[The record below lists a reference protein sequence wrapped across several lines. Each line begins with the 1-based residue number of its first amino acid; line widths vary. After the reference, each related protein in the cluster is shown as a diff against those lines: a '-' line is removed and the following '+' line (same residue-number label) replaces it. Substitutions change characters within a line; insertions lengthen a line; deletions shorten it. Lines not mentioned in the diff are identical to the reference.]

1 MKSDIA
7 RPDPIVTASILCGIF
22 CGLAGA
28 QLSLSNVVLFSKDMS
43 GGRGFVALAVILI
56 AKGKPSLVL
65 SISLL
70 FGLFDAL
77 SVQLQSP
84 YIPPQFLFMLP
95 YLVTI
100 GSLVIISISQKRNP
114 FVRWYLTDN
123 EPNFTSS
130 QIIEEFTE
138 IEMDRVKGNTKSK
151 RISDIRK
158 IYIKFLERIIDLS
171 NIEIANLLE
180 IESSTVTNGLS
191 GRYKENDFIIKSSME
206 IDKNVKLWSLT
217 LKSLTLKSPERLK
230 KLRGKM
236 KSDIARPDPIK
247 CCKTW
252 PHKIW
257 VY

>member
-114 FVRWYLTDN
+114 FVR
-123 EPNFTSS
+123 
-130 QIIEEFTE
+130 
-138 IEMDRVKGNTKSK
+138 
-151 RISDIRK
+151 
-158 IYIKFLERIIDLS
+158 
-171 NIEIANLLE
+171 
-180 IESSTVTNGLS
+180 
-191 GRYKENDFIIKSSME
+191 
-206 IDKNVKLWSLT
+206 
-217 LKSLTLKSPERLK
+217 
-230 KLRGKM
+230 
-236 KSDIARPDPIK
+236 
-247 CCKTW
+247 
-252 PHKIW
+252 
-257 VY
+257 